1 MSQFTDI
8 CRINVRGGDGGAGCM
23 SFRREAYVPKGG
35 PDGGDGGHGGNVVI
49 QADAQLS
56 SLIDYRFKHH
66 FRAESG
72 THGKGSKK
80 DGADGAD
87 LVLKVPMG
95 TVVRELDPETMEPA
109 FEVADLTHDGERAIV
124 APGGTGGLGNPH
136 FVTSTRRAP
145 AFAQKGEPAIEHWV
159 ELEMKL
165 MADAAL
171 VGFPSVGKS
180 SLIARMSAARPKIAD
195 YPFTTLVPNLGMV
208 RAGEYSYVV
217 ADVPGLIEGAAEGK
231 GLGHQFLRH
240 VERTA
245 LILHVIDITGSY
257 EGRDPLE
264 DYRIINDELRRYA
277 SELSDRPQIVVA
289 NKCDASGM
297 TERVQELKQ
306 LALADGHEF
315 FAVSALTGAGL
326 QTLMLACGERV
337 SELRRALAE
346 EQAAAPAFDDE
357 KWERERKAR
366 DKRFSVVQEEPGAW
380 RVSGTNVERMVVQT
394 DWENEEAIIYLQHRM
409 ARMGVDDAL
418 IKAGCRSG
426 DEVRILGYA
435 FDFEGVDT
443 DDDDDIADEELLD
456 IDVIDLDDEGLSL
469 DDEDAVSADE
479 AGE

>member
-8 CRINVRGGDGGAGCM
+8 CRINVKGGNGGAGCM
-23 SFRREAYVPKGG
+23 SFRREAFVPKGG

-49 QADAQLS
+49 RADAQLS

-66 FRAESG
+66 FRAEDG
-72 THGKGSKK
+72 THGKGSRK
-80 DGADGAD
+80 DGANGAD

-95 TVVRELDPETMEPA
+95 TVVRELDASTMEPSH
-109 FEVADLTHDGERAIV
+109 EIADLTHDGERVIV

-145 AFAQKGEPAIEHWV
+145 AFAQKGEPALEHWI

-171 VGFPSVGKS
+171 VGLPSVGKS

-245 LILHVIDITGSY
+245 LILHVVDITGSY

-277 SELSDRPQIVVA
+277 SELADRPQIVVA

-297 TERVQELKQ
+297 SERVQALKMA
-306 LALADGHEF
+306 ALEDGHEF

-326 QTLMLACGERV
+326 QTLMLECGKRV

-346 EQAAAPAFDDE
+346 EQANEPAFDEE
-357 KWERERKAR
+357 KWERARKQR
-366 DKRFSVVQEEPGAW
+366 EKRFRVEAEESGAW
-380 RVSGTNVERMVVQT
+380 RVVGTNLERMVVQT
-394 DWENEEAIIYLQHRM
+394 DWENEEAVIYLQHRM

-418 IKAGCRSG
+418 AKAGCRSG

-435 FDFEGVDT
+435 FNFEGIEDESEDFE
-443 DDDDDIADEELLD
+443 AED
-456 IDVIDLDDEGLSL
+456 IDFIEIEEAESAPKDE
-469 DDEDAVSADE
+469 
-479 AGE
+479 